1 LRVLWSNYPTR
12 EIDGLVKYYYLVA
25 FAFWLQQL
33 VVVNIEERRKDHLQM
48 FTHHMITCALMFG
61 SYCYHQTKVGNVF
74 LCLMDVVD
82 LFLPLAKILK
92 YLKFRLICDIAFGA
106 FMITWFVARHVF
118 YMGVCW
124 SIYAHIPEEVNYGCY
139 RGSASDLEGPLP
151 VPADY
156 DHLLQP
162 FYAPTGFVC
171 WTSGIMQVFLG
182 VLLALQVILL
192 IWLSMIVKVAYKV
205 VSGEGADDTRSD
217 DESSEAEE
225 EESEDTIDMIRLC
238 AEPRPYV
245 PLTNLPIE
253 REVGFDEMRISP
265 SRRGRTSPVR
275 RSLRKS
281 DGPHAAATTG
291 VSLRGPS
298 NRKELLGRIGCDK
311 GS

>member
-1 LRVLWSNYPTR
+1 
-12 EIDGLVKYYYLVA
+12 VA

-48 FTHHMITCALMFG
+48 FTHHMITCALIFG
-61 SYCYHQTKVGNVF
+61 SYCYHQTKVGNVI

-124 SIYAHIPEEVNYGCY
+124 SIYSHVPEEVKYGCY

-151 VPADY
+151 VPDDY
-156 DHLLQP
+156 DHLVQP
-162 FYAPTGFVC
+162 FFNPTGLVC
-171 WTSGIMQVFLG
+171 LNTGIRQLFLG
-182 VLLALQVILL
+182 VLLALQGILL

-217 DESSEAEE
+217 DDNSEAEE
-225 EESEDTIDMIRLC
+225 GEPEDAIDMIRLC

-245 PLTNLPIE
+245 PLANLPIE
-253 REVGFDEMRISP
+253 KEVGFDEMRISP
-265 SRRGRTSPVR
+265 SRMGRASPVR
-275 RSLRKS
+275 RSVRKS
-281 DGPHAAATTG
+281 DGYAAATTG
-291 VSLRGPS
+291 VSLRGTS